1 MIVDDEISVI
11 ESIKSCLTEEDFEIV
26 TAENN
31 RKAFEI
37 MDTEKE
43 KNFSLILINTCLP
56 NSNVPAFFPIKPK
69 SKSIIDTSIE
79 DNFLKKPFTENELL
93 TFIRKRI

>member
-1 MIVDDEISVI
+1 MIIDDEIIVS
-11 ESIKSCLTEEDFEIV
+11 ENIKSCLIKEDFEIV

-43 KNFSLILINTCLP
+43 KNFSLILINTRLP
-56 NSNVPAFFPIKPK
+56 NSKVHAFFPIKPK
-69 SKSIIDTSIE
+69 SKSNFDTTIE
-79 DNFLKKPFTENELL
+79 DNFLKKPFSEEELL
-93 TFIRKRI
+93 NFIRKRI